1 VAPAAGVQ
9 VRTGVIM
16 AQVIMNGRVIMKK
29 RILIIGSVA
38 AALCGGPA
46 LAVQNVAN
54 TSQKGSLLIY
64 PLINVDTENSSN
76 TLIEISND
84 QNTSVHVECNYV
96 NERKDRVD
104 FDFTLTGKATVS
116 WEVLTGSGDIAAP
129 LFPSGG
135 TFPGNP
141 AKGELI
147 CFAVDAASQNQIA
160 FNHLTGTATVVA
172 LADTDAAQTKQ
183 AFRYNPW
190 SFVARDAT
198 GSPAADHTIQ
208 GTPGDLQLTGANDG
222 KSYDGCPAYNIVN
235 FMPNGATLNGVNTI
249 DNDLSVVSCNQDL
262 RQDFVLHTT
271 KLKFTLWNVHENS
284 FTGTYICVDS
294 VSTVTFGAADRST
307 GLVNG
312 SNFDFTTLR
321 TDNARYQVKGVP
333 STQCPAVFGTTET
346 AGLLGVATASLALG
360 TDTGEDAEVG
370 STTHGAGLLPGFI
383 LWDTAGTIGFAKT
396 HHRHAN

>member
-1 VAPAAGVQ
+1 
-9 VRTGVIM
+9 
-16 AQVIMNGRVIMKK
+16 
-29 RILIIGSVA
+29 
-38 AALCGGPA
+38 
-46 LAVQNVAN
+46 
-54 TSQKGSLLIY
+54 
-64 PLINVDTENSSN
+64 
-76 TLIEISND
+76 
-84 QNTSVHVECNYV
+84 
-96 NERKDRVD
+96 
-104 FDFTLTGKATVS
+104 VS

-160 FNHLTGTATVVA
+160 FNHLTGTATVVV
-172 LADTDAAQTKQ
+172 LADTDATQTKQ
-183 AFRYNPW
+183 ALRYNPW

-198 GSPAADHTIQ
+198 GSPAADNTIQ

-235 FMPNGATLNGVNTI
+235 FMPNGAKLNGVTTI
-249 DNDLSVVSCNQDL
+249 DNDLSVVSCKQDL
-262 RQDFVLHTT
+262 RQDFTLHTT
-271 KLKFTLWNVHENS
+271 KLKFTVWNVNENS

-294 VSTVTFGAADRST
+294 VTTVGLNSGTA

-312 SNFDFTTLR
+312 TNFDFATLR
-321 TDNARYQVKGVP
+321 TDNARYQVKGVA
-333 STQCPAVFGTTET
+333 STVCPVVPFGTTEIS
-346 AGLLGVATASLALG
+346 GLLGVATASLALG

>member
-1 VAPAAGVQ
+1 
-9 VRTGVIM
+9 
-16 AQVIMNGRVIMKK
+16 MKK

-38 AALCGGPA
+38 AALCSGPA

-64 PLINVDTENSSN
+64 PLINVDTEDSSN

-84 QNTSVHVECNYV
+84 QNTAVHVECNYI
-96 NERKDRVD
+96 NQRKDRVD
-104 FDFTLTGKATVS
+104 FDFHLTGKATVS

-147 CFAVDAASQNQIA
+147 CFATDVAVANQIA
-160 FNHLTGTATVVA
+160 FNHLTGTATVID
-172 LADTDAAQTKQ
+172 LADTDAIQRKQ

-190 SFVARDAT
+190 SFIARDSS
-198 GSPAADHTIQ
+198 GNPAADNTVQ

-222 KSYDGCPAYNIVN
+222 SSYDGCPGYNIVN
-235 FMPNGATLNGVNTI
+235 FMPNGARLDGVTTI

-262 RQDFVLHTT
+262 RQDFMLHTT
-271 KLKFTLWNVHENS
+271 KLKFTIWNVNENS
-284 FTGTYICVDS
+284 FTGTWICVDS
-294 VSTVTFGAADRST
+294 VTSVDLGPGERPS

-312 SNFDFTTLR
+312 SNFDFSTLR
-321 TDNARYQVKGVP
+321 TDNARYQVTGVP
-333 STQCPAVFGTTET
+333 SAQCPVVPFGTTQT
-346 AGLLGVATASLALG
+346 AGLLGVATSSLALG
-360 TDTGEDAEVG
+360 SDTGEDAEVG
-370 STTHGAGLLPGFI
+370 STTQGAGILPGFV
-383 LWDTAGTIGFAKT
+383 LWDTAGTVGFSKK
-396 HHRHAN
+396 HKHAN

>member
-1 VAPAAGVQ
+1 
-9 VRTGVIM
+9 
-16 AQVIMNGRVIMKK
+16 MKK

-46 LAVQNVAN
+46 LALQNVAN

-64 PLINVDTENSSN
+64 PLINVDTEDSSN

-84 QNTSVHVECNYV
+84 QNTAVHVECNYV

-104 FDFTLTGKATVS
+104 FDFHLTGKATYS

-147 CFAVDAASQNQIA
+147 CFATDTAVQNQIA
-160 FNHLTGTATVVA
+160 FNHLTGTATVIA
-172 LADTDAAQTKQ
+172 LADTDATQKKQ

-190 SFVARDAT
+190 SFIARDAT
-198 GSPAADHTIQ
+198 GFPAADNTIQ
-208 GTPGDLQLTGANDG
+208 GTAGNLQLTGANDG
-222 KSYDGCPAYNIVN
+222 KSYDGCPGYNIVN
-235 FMPNGATLNGVNTI
+235 FMPNGATLDGVKTI

-262 RQDFVLHTT
+262 RQDFTLHTT
-271 KLKFTLWNVHENS
+271 KLKFTLWNVNENS
-284 FTGTYICVDS
+284 FTGTWICVDS
-294 VSTVTFGAADRST
+294 VTSVGLGPGDRST
-307 GLVNG
+307 GLTNG
-312 SNFDFTTLR
+312 TNSDFSTLR

-333 STQCPAVFGTTET
+333 STQCPVVPFGTTEP
-346 AGLLGVATASLALG
+346 AGLLGVATSSLALG
-360 TDTGEDAEVG
+360 GDPLESQEVG
-370 STTHGAGLLPGFI
+370 STTQGAGLLPGFV
-383 LWDTAGTIGFAKT
+383 LWDTAGTVGFAK
-396 HHRHAN
+396 HHKTAN